1 MMLVEVLGKD
11 VDKEEQHTD
20 NCSIVDGMAEVV
32 VVFVGVASEVIVVTM
47 E

>member
-1 MMLVEVLGKD
+1 MGIRRSSILIVVVLLM
-11 VDKEEQHTD
+11 VWLR
-20 NCSIVDGMAEVV
+20 VV